1 MSKVSSKTHTPAQRN
16 NYANQNNPNSSAYR
30 ANQNNRS
37 NQLNPNNP
45 AYHSSRG
52 QGKKWYAVNKK
63 EQGIFPCS
71 FVFLWCA
78 QYKEKTQPN
87 HSFVT
92 K

>member
-1 MSKVSSKTHTPAQRN
+1 MSKVSSKTHTQAQRN
-16 NYANQNNPNSSAYR
+16 NYANQNNPNNSAYR

-63 EQGIFPCS
+63 SKENSLLFCVFVVCS
-71 FVFLWCA
+71 R
-78 QYKEKTQPN
+78 
-87 HSFVT
+87 
-92 K
+92 